1 MKILAV
7 GGGSGGHVTPAVAVL
22 KEVRAVEPEA
32 EIRFWCDK
40 KFEAQTKKIVGA
52 FDDAIRVDTIASG
65 KLRRYHHLTLMQHV
79 LWPSL
84 MWSNLVDSFKVL
96 GGIIQSIYK
105 LCMWRPDVIFTKGG
119 FVCLPVGIAA
129 HLLRIPLVVHDSDA
143 HPGLTNRVLARW
155 AVAIGTGAPLEY
167 YNYPKQISKYVGV
180 PVSDAFVPRSLDEKR
195 ALKKSLGLDS
205 AKPLT
210 VITGGGLGSVR
221 LNNLIV
227 KTLKD
232 LQQFT
237 SVVLV
242 SGQGQYEELRRT
254 MPEDS
259 ENFQLHA
266 FVSTMPELLGA
277 ADVVV
282 ARAGATTILELAAL
296 KAATILVPNEALT
309 GGHQIKNAAVYGE
322 AQAAIVLDEEEI
334 VRTPEVFVR
343 SVKLYL
349 GDKKTTKAMTERFGA
364 FAKPHAAEEM
374 AAMVLNAAR

>member
-1 MKILAV
+1 M
-7 GGGSGGHVTPAVAVL
+7 L